1 MKSVKFSLK
10 LEQSVKKKYI
20 YRACWKG
27 GGGGLA
33 VEIYMRE
40 NPCKPTRKMRTLSKN
55 SN

>member
-10 LEQSVKKKYI
+10 LEQSVKKNIYI
-20 YRACWKG
+20 VPVGRG